1 MDWPR
6 SAPITTARLVLEP
19 LSVLHAPSM
28 VDVLAAP
35 SLYDF
40 TGGEAPSLEQLKDR
54 YAAQAVGH
62 SADGSQWWLNWVVIQ
77 RDGAQP
83 IGFVQATVENDGSKL
98 VADIAWVI
106 SPTWQ
111 GHGFASEAA
120 QGMLE
125 WLRSNGV
132 DHFTA
137 HIHPANHASMHVAH
151 NQQLHVTSSKKDGE
165 NRWE

>member
-1 MDWPR
+1 
-6 SAPITTARLVLEP
+6 
-19 LSVLHAPSM
+19 M

-40 TGGEAPSLEQLKDR
+40 TGGEAPSLEQLEDR

-77 RDGAQP
+77 RDGMQP

-111 GHGFASEAA
+111 RHGFASEAA

-132 DHFTA
+132 DHFMA